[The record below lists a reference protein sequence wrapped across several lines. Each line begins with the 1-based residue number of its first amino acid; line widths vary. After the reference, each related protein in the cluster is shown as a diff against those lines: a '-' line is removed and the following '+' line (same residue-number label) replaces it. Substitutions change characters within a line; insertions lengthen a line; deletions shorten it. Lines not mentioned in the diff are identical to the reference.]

1 MKTEKDTAKSQARAQ
16 LNSCIELLGNLNIA
30 MDWTAEDEA
39 REAITDNALSVDV
52 RSGWNSPGSLV
63 AEEYC
68 ILLCTGGPAVRIT
81 GELDQYNQPHTAEIQ
96 YQDWGTPWTRYHETT
111 EKEDEILLNYC
122 QTHYFGE

>member
-1 MKTEKDTAKSQARAQ
+1 MKTGTSETQATAQ
-16 LNSCIELLGNLNIA
+16 LNCVVELVNTLN
-30 MDWTAEDEA
+30 DLSRDDYTAEEEV

-96 YQDWGTPWTRYHETT
+96 HQDWGTSWQRLGTT
-111 EKEDEILLNYC
+111 EKDDEILLEYAGC
-122 QTHYFGE
+122 FYFGE